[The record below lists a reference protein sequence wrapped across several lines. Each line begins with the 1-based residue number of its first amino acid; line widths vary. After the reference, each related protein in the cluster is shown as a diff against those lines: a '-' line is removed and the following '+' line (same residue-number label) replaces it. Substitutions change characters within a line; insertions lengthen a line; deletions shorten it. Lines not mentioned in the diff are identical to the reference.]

1 MCGIVGYIGP
11 EPAAPILLDG
21 LKRLEYRGYDSAGI
35 AVLDPRAGITTVKR
49 CGKIANLEA
58 ALGQAPDP
66 PKGAIGIGHTRW
78 ATHGAPSDLNAHP
91 HASQSGD
98 VVVAQNGIV
107 ENYAELR
114 RELAAEGA
122 PFISETDTEVIPR
135 LIARALAR
143 GLPFPEALREAMSR
157 LDGASSVVALHRA
170 EPDRVYAARR
180 GAAGG
185 LVVGFG
191 DGRTFISSDLPA
203 LAPHV
208 RRVYHLRDGDVVS
221 ASAGQVRLI
230 APDGR
235 CTPAQPVDLDLDPE
249 SAALGDYPHFML
261 KEIHEQ
267 PRALSDTIRG
277 RARLDPPAA
286 LPGAFNGIDSQ
297 LRRIERVLLIGM
309 GTSLH
314 AAMIGRWWMEHIA
327 GIPADFDNASEFR
340 YRAPVLA
347 PRTLLVAITQSGETV
362 DTLGAMDEVRQRWGA
377 PLLAICNVDGSEAT
391 RRSDAA
397 ILTRCGPEIS
407 VCSTKTFSASLAAL
421 YLLACRI
428 GSLRGNLSDQQ
439 LADRLDA
446 VLRSPSLAERGIDCA
461 GAVAGIAAEYA
472 AADRFLVL
480 GRGIEYPLA
489 METALKCK
497 EISYAHA
504 EAYAAGEMKHG
515 PIALLDERFPVIA
528 LAPRGP
534 LFDKMISAVEQV
546 RARNAP
552 VIAIGDQDDAQLSAL
567 ADHFIGIP
575 PAPPLLTPFSLA
587 PVVQLLSYHFAL
599 ARGLDIDQPRNLA
612 KTVTVE

>member
-1 MCGIVGYIGP
+1 MCGIVGYIGAQ
-11 EPAAPILLDG
+11 PAAPILIDG

-35 AVLDPRAGITTVKR
+35 AVVEQDGAIATLKR
-49 CGKIANLEA
+49 CGKIARLEA
-58 ALGQAPDP
+58 ALDEAAAPP
-66 PKGAIGIGHTRW
+66 QGAIGIGHTRW
-78 ATHGAPSDLNAHP
+78 ATHGEPSDRNAHP
-91 HASQSGD
+91 HSSQCGD

-114 RELAAEGA
+114 SELAADGA
-122 PFISETDTEVIPR
+122 QFASDTDTEVIPQ
-135 LIARALAR
+135 LIARALRDGA
-143 GLPFPEALREAMSR
+143 PFPLALHQAMQR
-157 LDGASSVVALHRA
+157 LDGASSVVALHRR
-170 EPDRVYAARR
+170 EPDRIYAARR

-191 DGRTFISSDLPA
+191 DGSTFISSDLPA

-208 RRVYHLRDGDVVS
+208 SRVYHLRDGDVVS
-221 ASAGQVRLI
+221 ASADQVRLI
-230 APDGR
+230 SPDGA
-235 CTPAQPVDLDLDPE
+235 CTPVEPVKIDLDAQ
-249 SAALGDYPHFML
+249 SAALGDHPHFML

-277 RARLDPPAA
+277 RARLDPPDA
-286 LPGAFNGIDSQ
+286 LPGAFNGIDFQ

-314 AAMIGRWWMEHIA
+314 AAMIGRWWMEHIG

-362 DTLGAMDEVRQRWGA
+362 DTLGAMDEVRRRWGA

-391 RRSDAA
+391 RRSDAS

-428 GSLRGNLSDQQ
+428 GHLRGNLSDQQ
-439 LADRLDA
+439 LASRLDA
-446 VLRSPSLAERGIDCA
+446 ILRAPSLAERGIASSDGIPA
-461 GAVAGIAAEYA
+461 IAADFA
-472 AADRFLVL
+472 DADRFLIL
-480 GRGIEYPLA
+480 GRGIEHPLA
-489 METALKCK
+489 MEAALKCK
-497 EISYAHA
+497 EVSYAHA

-515 PIALLDERFPVIA
+515 PIALLDRDFPVIA

-534 LFDKMISAVEQV
+534 LFDKMLNAVQQV
-546 RARNAP
+546 RARGAP
-552 VIAIGDQDDAQLSAL
+552 VISIGDQGDDQLAAIS
-567 ADHFIGIP
+567 DRFIGVP
-575 PAPPLLTPFSLA
+575 PAPPLLTPFTLG

-599 ARGLDIDQPRNLA
+599 VRGLDIDQPRNLA